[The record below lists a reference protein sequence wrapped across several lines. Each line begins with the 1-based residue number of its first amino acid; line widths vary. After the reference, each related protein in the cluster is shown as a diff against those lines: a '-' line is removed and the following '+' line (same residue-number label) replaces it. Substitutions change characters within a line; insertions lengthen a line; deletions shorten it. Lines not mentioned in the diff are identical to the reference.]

1 MSFNFTC
8 PSCKQVMQCED
19 AWTGMEAQCPTCGK
33 QITLAKHVSDIL
45 EVLPGPFAVLRS
57 DATSR
62 KISRLA
68 FALVWGVIL
77 LVDFFYFYGIKT
89 FFVLDRNRI
98 VRRAEEQCVKML
110 TNIANHASRDIDIIR
125 VEISES
131 DEKWAEVTY
140 VDNKENQGET
150 QKFRMKIKIVAKD
163 EIRIGN
169 IFTRLVKGPP
179 DDAIAVQI
187 NPEDLSV
194 FL

>member
-1 MSFNFTC
+1 M
-8 PSCKQVMQCED
+8 
-19 AWTGMEAQCPTCGK
+19 
-33 QITLAKHVSDIL
+33 
-45 EVLPGPFAVLRS
+45 
-57 DATSR
+57 
-62 KISRLA
+62 
-68 FALVWGVIL
+68 VWGVIL

-140 VDNKENQGET
+140 VDNKGNQGET